1 MDFCYKTATVWQL
14 IGQFIFVLKIL
25 IPLALIILSTIDLG
39 KSAISGDE
47 KALSKSISTLIKRF
61 VLGVCIFFIPLIIK
75 VLFTMVSG
83 FSNDMQQDAGNC
95 INCLTSPY
103 NNCDTSYQGEL
114 FRK

>member
-1 MDFCYKTATVWQL
+1 MNFCYKTASIWQL
-14 IGQFIFVLKIL
+14 VGQFIFVFKIV
-25 IPLALIILSTIDLG
+25 IPLVLIILSTIDLG

-47 KALSKSISTLIKRF
+47 KALSKSASTLLRRF
-61 VLGVCIFFIPLIIK
+61 ILGVCIFFVPLVIK

-83 FSNDMQQDAGNC
+83 FSKDMQQDAGNC

-114 FRK
+114 FGK